1 MGRAVSQNLNQL
13 IVITLKFDYSVLDLN
28 NVGIGF
34 LSCDMMFSFDN
45 SKNKNMSHYLPWLSL
60 YSFPTFVCP
69 ILFSL

>member
-1 MGRAVSQNLNQL
+1 MIRYSCKETNL
-13 IVITLKFDYSVLDLN
+13 KLN
-28 NVGIGF
+28 NGLWKITNHILPVSIY
-34 LSCDMMFSFDN
+34 LAFDN